1 MGDSDAPSSELSR
14 HYGDNSPVRVTPR
27 TKEAIRQLC
36 PLPESWRKK
45 KATAVPQALAAP
57 MMALSC
63 DGSGRVGGLMTVVSD
78 VQQTIA
84 SALPATGNALYTAHI
99 SPTPLHGHPSS
110 PLSLSSLSDPGYAI
124 KPLTPRASTSTSA
137 VSSAGGSRNSR
148 DAAIASSSENRG
160 ARLPAL
166 TATTI
171 QGNRTLAYSLN
182 LIIEALAYNQMS
194 LDSGFS
200 AFDADA
206 DGRISLRDFH
216 TSVDDLQL
224 ELDVQAI
231 ELMHCCLDADSDG
244 FIGKQ
249 EWITGL
255 NAVQSAAMLTRA
267 PPRSEHEVAAA
278 AAAASAADWASDGN
292 AVRVPLG
299 LDPSMQAHMAF
310 ETVRGRLEAALKEKA
325 LSDTRI
331 KHVGRLQTQVSSAE
345 HAAAHIQQEIASAVR
360 ELNTAIEFDLG
371 RMADREREHR
381 IQWDKKR
388 DDLRLAK
395 DREVCVTYACI
406 IHVEQGMRW
415 RGCCG
420 CEGLDAQRRGESPT
434 LPRATRY
441 TSTGTECIHNF

>member
-1 MGDSDAPSSELSR
+1 MGDSDAPSSEPSR

-27 TKEAIRQLC
+27 TKEAIRQLR

-63 DGSGRVGGLMTVVSD
+63 DGSGRAVGLTTVVSD
-78 VQQTIA
+78 VQQPIA
-84 SALPATGNALYTAHI
+84 SALPATGNALYKAHI
-99 SPTPLHGHPSS
+99 SSPTSLHGHPSS
-110 PLSLSSLSDPGYAI
+110 PLSLSSLPDPGYAI
-124 KPLTPRASTSTSA
+124 KPFTPRASTSTSA
-137 VSSAGGSRNSR
+137 VSSAGGSRDSR
-148 DAAIASSSENRG
+148 DAATASSSENRG
-160 ARLPAL
+160 ARRPAL

-231 ELMHCCLDADSDG
+231 ELMHCCLDADCDG

-278 AAAASAADWASDGN
+278 AAADWASDGN

-310 ETVRGRLEAALKEKA
+310 ETVRGRLETALKEKA

-381 IQWDKKR
+381 IQWDKER

-395 DREVCVTYACI
+395 DREVCVTYACM
-406 IHVEQGMRW
+406 IHVEQGTRW
-415 RGCCG
+415 RGCCRR
-420 CEGLDAQRRGESPT
+420 EGLDAQRRGESPT